1 MKIILNQDVANLGE
15 EGDVRE
21 VKRGYGRNYLIPQG
35 LAVPYSKQTVAM
47 FESKK
52 AAIEKRKEE
61 KKNQAKGLK
70 DRLEQ
75 VEISL
80 AVPAGDNGKLFG
92 SVTNAIVADELLKQ
106 GFSIERKKIELPE
119 HAIKM
124 SGTYTVKIKLYGNET
139 AAVKLSINTKKKEQP
154 AAAEEAAPAVENA
167 VSTEEKPS
175 EE

>member
-80 AVPAGDNGKLFG
+80 AVP
-92 SVTNAIVADELLKQ
+92 
-106 GFSIERKKIELPE
+106 PE
-119 HAIKM
+119 TTENSSAPSRMPSSPM
-124 SGTYTVKIKLYGNET
+124 SCSNKDSRSSGRR
-139 AAVKLSINTKKKEQP
+139 SSFP
-154 AAAEEAAPAVENA
+154 
-167 VSTEEKPS
+167 STPS
-175 EE
+175 R